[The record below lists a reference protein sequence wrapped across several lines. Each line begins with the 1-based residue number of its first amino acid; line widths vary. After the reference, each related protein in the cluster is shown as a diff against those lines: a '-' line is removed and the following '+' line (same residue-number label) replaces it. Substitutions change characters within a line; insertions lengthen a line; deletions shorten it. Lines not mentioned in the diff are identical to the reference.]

1 MWILKQSKKG
11 IWYAEVQLSHRM
23 WVNITLK
30 WNHNAL
36 IWFWYM
42 QQEKF
47 MKIYCKHK
55 QYVIF
60 KSSFDPAHIGL
71 TSIIIVPYAR

>member
-1 MWILKQSKKG
+1 
-11 IWYAEVQLSHRM
+11 
-23 WVNITLK
+23 
-30 WNHNAL
+30 
-36 IWFWYM
+36 
-42 QQEKF
+42 

-71 TSIIIVPYAR
+71 TSIIIVPYASNILFNAALFSWQGLSNNHFNTTDHNCAKLTAVWVTMFQGLQ